1 MQILIL
7 TDYFLSDLQIVG
19 GAEYNDKILYNLL
32 KKSGHSVTIKRS
44 SEVNVLFLKSLQ
56 KDTKIIVSNFVQ
68 LDDKSK
74 LYLQNNFDYL
84 IYEHDHKYLEN
95 RNPSSFVNFEAPR
108 EKIINYD
115 FYKSARA
122 VLAQTNFHKKIIEKN
137 LKLKNIISLSGN
149 LWDDSDFDKMEE
161 LLSVTKNNKCSVLY
175 STFNSKGTQEAI
187 NYCENN
193 NLDYDIISDN
203 DYHSFLRKIAS
214 NEKLV
219 FLPTTPETLSRV
231 CVEARMMGCTVATN
245 GLVGAKYEEWF
256 KLKGKDL
263 IDHLR
268 SFQLTVVETIIRIFE
283 DIKDKKITV
292 ILNSYRRPYNL
303 KMQVE
308 AIKKQTIQP
317 AEIWLWVNEH
327 EDNREYDYSDLAIDK
342 IFQND
347 HNWKFYG
354 RFAAALLADTEYVA
368 VFDDDTIPGTKWFEN
383 CLECMR
389 KSEGIMGSA
398 GYIQTGPRAMQYEP
412 QRCGWAS
419 QNEDL
424 TRVDYVGH
432 AWFFKRQW
440 LSYLWAEKPP
450 TWDNGEDI
458 HFSYTSQKYGGIQT
472 YCPPHPSSDKEL
484 HGSLHGY
491 ELGVDSKATSNNQAV
506 SHKQFFNERDYCIN
520 NSLIGGWRTVH
531 NIKAEV

>member
-7 TDYFLSDLQIVG
+7 TDYLLSDLEIVG

-32 KKSGHSVTIKRS
+32 EKSGHSVTIKRS
-44 SEVNVLFLKSLQ
+44 REVNVLFLKSLQ
-56 KDTKIIVSNFVQ
+56 KETKMIVSNFVH

-84 IYEHDHKYLEN
+84 VYEHDHKYLEK
-95 RNPSSFVNFEAPR
+95 RNPSSFVNFEAPK

-149 LWDDSDFDKMEE
+149 LWDDSDFDKMEK
-161 LLSVTKNNKCSVLY
+161 LLSVTKNNRCSVLH
-175 STFNSKGTQEAI
+175 SSFNSKGTQEAI
-187 NYCENN
+187 HYCENN
-193 NLDYDIISDN
+193 NLDYDLISDN

-231 CVEARMMGCTVATN
+231 CVEARMMGCTVVTN

-263 IDHLR
+263 IDYLR
-268 SFQLTVVETIIRIFE
+268 SFQSTVVETIIRIFE

-308 AIKKQTIQP
+308 AIKKQTVQP
-317 AEIWLWVNEH
+317 TEIWLWVNDH
-327 EDNREYDYSDLAIDK
+327 EDNRGYDYSDLGVNK
-342 IFQND
+342 IFHND

-354 RFAAALLADTEYVA
+354 RFAAALLSDTEYVA
-368 VFDDDTIPGTKWFEN
+368 IFDDDTIPGERWFEN
-383 CLECMR
+383 CLETM
-389 KSEGIMGSA
+389 KTKQGILGSA
-398 GYIQTGPRAMQYEP
+398 GVILNSKIYMDHR
-412 QRCGWAS
+412 RSGWAAR
-419 QNEDL
+419 NEEIE
-424 TRVDYVGH
+424 RVDLVGH
-432 AWFFKRQW
+432 SWFFKREW
-440 LSYLWAEKPP
+440 LQYLWKEKPP

-458 HFSYTSQKYGGIQT
+458 QFSYAAQRYGNVQT
-472 YCPPHPSSDKEL
+472 YCPPHPPSDKSL
-484 HGSLHGY
+484 HGSILGN
-491 ELGVDSKATSNNQAV
+491 ELGIDSKATSNNNQV
-506 SHKQFFNERDYCIN
+506 SHQQFFSERDMCVQYAIKN
-520 NSLIGGWRTVH
+520 GWDTV
-531 NIKAEV
+531 KSVKL

>member
-7 TDYFLSDLQIVG
+7 TDYLLSDLEIVG
-19 GAEYNDKILYNLL
+19 GAEYNDKVLYNLL

-44 SEVNVLFLKSLQ
+44 REVNVLFLKSLQ
-56 KDTKIIVSNFVQ
+56 KETKMIVSNFVH

-84 IYEHDHKYLEN
+84 IYEHDHKYLEK
-95 RNPSSFVNFEAPR
+95 RNPSSFVNFEAPK

-149 LWDDSDFDKMEE
+149 LWDDSDFDKMEK
-161 LLSVTKNNKCSVLY
+161 LLSDTKNNRCSILH
-175 STFNSKGTQEAI
+175 SSFNSKGTQEAI
-187 NYCENN
+187 YYCENN
-193 NLDYDIISDN
+193 NLDYDLISDN
-203 DYHSFLRKIAS
+203 DYHSFLKKIAS
-214 NEKLV
+214 NEKIV

-231 CVEARMMGCTVATN
+231 CVEARMMGCTVVTN

-263 IDHLR
+263 IDYLR
-268 SFQLTVVETIIRIFE
+268 SFQSTVVEAIIRIFE

-308 AIKKQTIQP
+308 AIKKQTVQP
-317 AEIWLWVNEH
+317 TEIWIWVNGH
-327 EDNREYDYSDLAIDK
+327 EDNRGYDYSDLGVNK
-342 IFQND
+342 IFHND

-354 RFAAALLADTEYVA
+354 RFAAALLSDTEYVA
-368 VFDDDTIPGTKWFEN
+368 IFDDDTIPGERWFEN
-383 CLECMR
+383 CLETM
-389 KSEGIMGSA
+389 KTKQGILGSA
-398 GYIQTGPRAMQYEP
+398 GVILNSKIYMDHR
-412 QRCGWAS
+412 RSGWAAR
-419 QNEDL
+419 NEEIE
-424 TRVDYVGH
+424 RVDLVGH
-432 AWFFKRQW
+432 AWFFKREW
-440 LSYLWAEKPP
+440 LQYLWKEKPP

-458 HFSYTSQKYGGIQT
+458 QFSYAAQKYGNIQT
-472 YCPPHPSSDKEL
+472 YCPPHPPSDKSL
-484 HGSLHGY
+484 HGSILGN
-491 ELGVDSKATSNNQAV
+491 ELGIDSKATSNNNQV
-506 SHKQFFNERDYCIN
+506 SHQQFFSERDMCVQYAIKN
-520 NSLIGGWRTVH
+520 GWDTV
-531 NIKAEV
+531 KSVKL